1 MLMSFKDPKY
11 NEKKN
16 FSIIH
21 EHTKHIKKS
30 YFEINKDF
38 KKKCNANVCP
48 LVCCVICI
56 DKNPYE

>member
-1 MLMSFKDPKY
+1 MSTQ
-11 NEKKN
+11 NTLKKR
-16 FSIIH
+16 
-21 EHTKHIKKS
+21 

>member
-1 MLMSFKDPKY
+1 MKEKTFLLFMSTQ
-11 NEKKN
+11 NTLKKR
-16 FSIIH
+16 
-21 EHTKHIKKS
+21 